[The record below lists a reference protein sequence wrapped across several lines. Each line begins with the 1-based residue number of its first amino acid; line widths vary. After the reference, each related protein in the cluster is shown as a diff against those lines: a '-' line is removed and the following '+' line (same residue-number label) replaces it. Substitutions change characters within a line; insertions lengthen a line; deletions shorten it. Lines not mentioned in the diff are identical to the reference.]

1 MTARAA
7 MVVGEALVD
16 LVETGAGDDTV
27 YRPLVGGA
35 PLNVAAGLA
44 RLGATVEFVA
54 AVSTDPLGQR
64 VWDLLGRLGVGTRC
78 CVRVGAP
85 TTLAVTSLR
94 DAVPEFTFYGE
105 SFAHLGPQAIDR
117 DLVASVA
124 VLYCGSIGLM
134 YSPSREA
141 AREAWATH
149 GPLKVLDPNV
159 RPNLLVDRDALRRT
173 VEEFASTADVV
184 KLSAPDAA
192 VLFELEPMPA
202 ARHLRSVGAAAVV
215 VTLGAD
221 GAFVMTDAAT
231 IEVAAPAAD
240 VVDTT
245 GAGDAHVAALM
256 YGLLNDGPPV
266 DEDGWRILLGF
277 ANTAAA
283 LACQVPGGA
292 TAMPALEAIRALRG

>member
-1 MTARAA
+1 MA

-16 LVETGAGDDTV
+16 LVETGSGDSTV
-27 YRPLVGGA
+27 FRPLVGGA

-44 RLGATVEFVA
+44 RLGTAVEFVA
-54 AVSTDPLGQR
+54 AVGTDPLGQR

-78 CVRVGAP
+78 CIRVGAP

-94 DAVPEFTFYGE
+94 DAIPEFAFYGE
-105 SFAHLGPQAIDR
+105 SFAHVGPQAVDR
-117 DLVASVA
+117 DLVASAA
-124 VLYCGSIGLM
+124 VLYCGSIALM
-134 YSPSREA
+134 YSPSRDA
-141 AREAWATH
+141 ARAAWATP
-149 GPLKVLDPNV
+149 GPLRVLDPNV
-159 RPNLLVDRDALRRT
+159 RPNLLVDRDALRGT

-221 GAFVMTDAAT
+221 GAFVLTDAAT
-231 IEVAAPAAD
+231 IEVAAPAVD

-245 GAGDAHVAALM
+245 GAGDAHAAALM
-256 YGLLNDGPPV
+256 YGLLNDGLPI
-266 DEDGWRILLGF
+266 DEDGWRVLLGF

-283 LACQVPGGA
+283 LACQMPGGA
-292 TAMPALEAIRALRG
+292 TAMPDLAAILALLG

>member
-1 MTARAA
+1 VTSPTAV
-7 MVVGEALVD
+7 VVGEALVD
-16 LVETGAGDDTV
+16 LIETGSGDDTV
-27 YRPLVGGA
+27 FRPLVGGA

-44 RLGATVEFVA
+44 RLGANVEFVA
-54 AVSTDPLGQR
+54 AVGTDPLGQR

-78 CVRVGAP
+78 CVRVSAP

-94 DAVPEFTFYGE
+94 DAVPDFTFYGE
-105 SFAHLGPQAIDR
+105 SFAHVGPQAVDR
-117 DLVASVA
+117 DLVASAA
-124 VLYCGSIGLM
+124 VLYCGSIALM

-141 AREAWATH
+141 AQDAWATH

-159 RPNLLVDRDALRRT
+159 RPKLLADRDALRRT

-221 GAFVMTDAAT
+221 GAFVATDGAT
-231 IEVAAPAAD
+231 VEVPAPAVD
-240 VVDTT
+240 LVDTT
-245 GAGDAHVAALM
+245 GAGDAHAAALI
-256 YGLLNDGPPV
+256 YGLLNDGPPI
-266 DEDGWRILLGF
+266 DEDGWRVLLGF
-277 ANTAAA
+277 ANAAAA

-292 TAMPALEAIRALRG
+292 AAMPDLAAIRALHG